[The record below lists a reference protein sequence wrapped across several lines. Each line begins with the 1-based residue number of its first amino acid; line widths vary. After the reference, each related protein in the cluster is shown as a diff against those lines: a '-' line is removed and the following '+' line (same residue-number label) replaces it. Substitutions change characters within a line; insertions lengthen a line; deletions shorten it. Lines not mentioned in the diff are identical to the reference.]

1 MMLDIDFFK
10 SFNDH
15 YGHLEG
21 DKVIESVANT
31 LQQLLIGGYVKRK
44 VNKLEQK

>member
-10 SFNDH
+10 SFNDN

-31 LQQLLIGGYVKRK
+31 LQQLLIGDMLREK
-44 VNKLEQK
+44 